1 MIQMKPS
8 VTYEWE
14 VLRLPD
20 IVVVDSHEDDPV
32 RKVKWVNFLYK
43 LLRSH
48 MHKIYPIRLEN

>member
-1 MIQMKPS
+1 MVPMQPS
-8 VTYEWE
+8 VAYEWE

-20 IVVVDSHEDDPV
+20 IVVVDSHENDPV
-32 RKVKWVNFLYK
+32 RKVKWVNLYK

>member
-1 MIQMKPS
+1 MIPMQPS
-8 VTYEWE
+8 VAYEWE

-20 IVVVDSHEDDPV
+20 IVVVDSHENDPV
-32 RKVKWVNFLYK
+32 RKLKWVNLYK